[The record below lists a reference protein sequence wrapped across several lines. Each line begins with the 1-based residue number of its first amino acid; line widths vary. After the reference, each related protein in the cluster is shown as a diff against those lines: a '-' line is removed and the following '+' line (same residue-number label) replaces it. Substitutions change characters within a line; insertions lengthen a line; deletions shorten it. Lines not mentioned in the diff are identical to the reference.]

1 MQQTE
6 TPDYAVFARHH
17 LARHNGGSI
26 TQFLRDLA
34 EGEPANVTAVFPHI
48 TNSNQLCTQA
58 GNVQREL
65 GVVIRVRTFGDV
77 VWACRL
83 KADDRLK

>member
-17 LARHNGGSI
+17 RQRPDGGSV

-34 EGEPANVTAVFPHI
+34 EGEPANVTAVFPHL
-48 TNSNQLCTQA
+48 TETRQLSA
-58 GNVQREL
+58 YVANVQRGL
-65 GVVIRVRTFGDV
+65 GVTIRMRTFGGD

-83 KADDRLK
+83 KAVDCLK